1 MDIIETIG
9 FIFLIIFMIGMTII
23 LWGYSTYLNE
33 KSKLEK
39 LQNEQKIINQFEQWL
54 KSWVGKST
62 NELSISVGVPT
73 EIFNIDNNN
82 KIWIY
87 KISGQLPGF
96 VNIISLN
103 QHNNSNISFTPISFR
118 PPTATALVQ
127 IRFYINRSG
136 IIYASN
142 YERYF

>member
-1 MDIIETIG
+1 MMDIIQ
-9 FIFLIIFMIGMTII
+9 FVPFLLIILIFWV
-23 LWGYSTYLNE
+23 LVVRPRKEQKEVLS
-33 KSKLEK
+33 
-39 LQNEQKIINQFEQWL
+39 NEQKIINQFEQWL

-73 EIFNIDNNN
+73 EVFNIDNNN

-96 VNIISLN
+96 ANIISLN
-103 QHNNSNISFTPISFR
+103 QHNNSNMFFTPIFFR
-118 PPTATALVQ
+118 PPTATTLVQ
-127 IRFYINRSG
+127 LRFYINGSG